1 MLWAVLPPLA
11 LGAFERIAFGTSHF
25 GSLIRYRLAG
35 TLAVAFDFEA
45 RDGVVPGVE
54 PLRFLTSPGLW
65 SGLAFAAVFIAATVR
80 LRRNREPI

>member
-1 MLWAVLPPLA
+1 M
-11 LGAFERIAFGTSHF
+11 
-25 GSLIRYRLAG
+25 
-35 TLAVAFDFEA
+35 AFDFKA

-65 SGLAFAAVFIAATVR
+65 SGLVVAAVFIAAAVR